1 MCTGT
6 TEEEDE
12 VIRNWRPPQKT
23 KDHSAEEDH
32 SAHAGKHERA
42 VLTELGFIMK
52 LEGRD
57 IKVGNGI
64 DDKGFLDSKVLQLWG
79 VKNYTHLWGNDVDNK
94 GKVVEKAREMSRRNQ
109 RVKLEKC
116 VEELDKAL
124 SRRQKDMKGYATRR
138 KCRGMCKKVV
148 CSECQRAPRPRWN
161 CWKCKSCRD
170 CVMKEQHEHV
180 EKLIRESR
188 DTIQGLVAQFRLA
201 PASLA

>member
-23 KDHSAEEDH
+23 EFHSAEEDH

-42 VLTELGFIMK
+42 VLTELGFVMK

-64 DDKGFLDSKVLQLWG
+64 DEKGFLDSKVLQLWG

-124 SRRQKDMKGYATRR
+124 SRRQKDMKGYAARR
-138 KCRGMCKKVV
+138 KLTITSVAGRVRKMCVA
-148 CSECQRAPRPRWN
+148 SASARPG
-161 CWKCKSCRD
+161 
-170 CVMKEQHEHV
+170 
-180 EKLIRESR
+180 
-188 DTIQGLVAQFRLA
+188 QGGIVGNAKA
-201 PASLA
+201 AGTA